1 MFSNVTSLIIPT
13 RNRPDYL
20 KKTLNQIN
28 IQKISFREIIVVDSS
43 NEEFKKEVVDLIK
56 LYDVKL
62 FNSEPSTSVQRNI
75 GIKNT
80 NISSKFI
87 MFLDDDII
95 FTDRMFYNMNKT
107 ITENLKDEN
116 IVGYG
121 FNQISKKNNFNF
133 IEKLK
138 NNFILNFFDLYPN
151 KPGKVAKSGWQS
163 KILNI
168 EEDITVDWIYTTAC
182 IFKYEAIKSLRFDEN
197 FGGYSYLEDLE
208 FSLNFFKSK
217 KKIIISS
224 DAKYF
229 HPLSIDRSSFKFGIY
244 EVRNRFKIIKKY
256 NFSKSRFFIMTF
268 VRTFLFILNIFIL
281 KKKYFYRALGNIYG
295 VINCYKY

>member
-1 MFSNVTSLIIPT
+1 MFSDVTSLIIPT

-28 IQKISFREIIVVDSS
+28 IQKISFQEIIVVDSS
-43 NEEFKKEVVDLIK
+43 DEEFKKEVVELIK

-62 FNSEPSTSVQRNI
+62 LNSEPSTSIQRNI

-107 ITENLKDEN
+107 ITGNLKDEN

-133 IEKLK
+133 LEKLK
-138 NNFILNFFDLYPN
+138 NNFIFNFFDLYPN

-182 IFKYEAIKSLRFDEN
+182 IFKYEAIKNLRFNEN
-197 FGGYSYLEDLE
+197 FGSYSYLEDLE

-229 HPLSIDRSSFKFGIY
+229 HPLSIDRSSFKFGLY

-268 VRTFLFILNIFIL
+268 ARTFMFILNIFIL